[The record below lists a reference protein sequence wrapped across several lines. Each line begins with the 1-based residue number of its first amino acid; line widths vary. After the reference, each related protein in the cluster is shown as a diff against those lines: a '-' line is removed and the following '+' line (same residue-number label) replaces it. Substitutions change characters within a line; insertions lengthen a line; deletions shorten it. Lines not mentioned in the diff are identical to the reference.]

1 VVAVVHFTIL
11 ALVGQQSHDFGIR
24 LGTGKDYLGCVPE
37 EFVEASFGIS
47 LET

>member
-24 LGTGKDYLGCVPE
+24 LGTGKDYLV
-37 EFVEASFGIS
+37 VYQRN
-47 LET
+47 LLKQVLV